1 VTDTGTQN
9 MEIPVTRRRNLAAS
23 LGGWSARHRKMAVFG
38 WLLFVVLATVIG
50 GAAGQQG
57 LSDAQE
63 GTGSSAQALQILQN
77 AGIKSPA
84 AEMVLVHSAT
94 EPATAPAFRSAV
106 QAVISGVQ
114 GTGQTEDIQNPY
126 THDLISADGH
136 YALVEFNMTGDPD
149 TSPNRVQ
156 PVLDAVSKAG
166 AAHPDVTVSEFGDAS
181 AQLWFNNTLGTDFKR
196 AELTAVPLALGILLV
211 AFGALLAAIVPVFLA
226 LTAFFGALGLLD
238 LISHSVPVDSSSNS
252 VMLLIGLAVGV
263 DYCLFYLRRE
273 RQERAAGRDRQ
284 TALQIAAATSGRS
297 VLVSGLTVM
306 VAMAGMFLSGMHI
319 FIGFGL
325 ASILVVATA
334 MLGSVTVLPA
344 LLSMLGDRV
353 DFGRRRFDRRRAE
366 RRVGRLAAHAT
377 GTTVVSGTGAAA
389 LSSGRE
395 GGRLWRGTFGRIL
408 KHPKV
413 FGALAAGFLIAL
425 AIPALGLR
433 TEKLSIDQL
442 IPSNTPIVQTYDAI
456 SAEFPSSPGPAQV
469 VVKAPDIQ
477 APAVTQAIAA
487 FKQQAASGG
496 VLGGTGQ
503 QAVAREAS
511 IQVQTYAAQNV
522 AVLSVPLAGNGTDAV
537 SLHALSVLRD
547 TVVPQTLGRLPG
559 TQAEVG
565 GNLAFSLDFNNQLRH
580 SILPVF
586 VFVLAVTFVVMLFAF
601 RSPVIAGTAIVLNL
615 LSVGAAYGVMVMVFQ
630 HGWGAKLVDTTPPGA
645 IESWIPLFVFVVLF
659 GLSMDYHVFVVSR
672 IREARLRG
680 MSNQKA
686 VEHGLRS
693 TAGAV
698 TSAAAIMVAVFAVF
712 GTLSMQDF
720 KQLGVGL
727 AVAVL
732 LDATVIR
739 ILLLPSVMTILGER
753 NWRQPRWLGRLPEA
767 PLEEEPALV
776 GTGAGAG
783 AADFGGAYGPETIGV
798 APRY

>member
-1 VTDTGTQN
+1 

-23 LGGWSARHRKMAVFG
+23 LGGWSARHRKTAVFG
-38 WLLFVVLATVIG
+38 WLMFVVLVTVIG

-57 LSDAQE
+57 LTDAQE
-63 GTGSSAQALQILQN
+63 GAGSSAQAQQILQN

-84 AEMVLVHSAT
+84 SEMVLVHGAS
-94 EPATAPAFRSAV
+94 EPATSPAFRSAV
-106 QAVISGVQ
+106 QAVISGVH
-114 GTGQTEDIQNPY
+114 GTGLAVDVQNPY

-149 TSPNRVQ
+149 TAPDRVQ
-156 PVLDAVSKAG
+156 PLLDAVSRAG
-166 AAHPDVTVSEFGDAS
+166 AAHPDVTVDEVGDAS
-181 AQLWFNNTLGTDFKR
+181 AQKWFNDTLGKDFQR

-211 AFGALLAAIVPVFLA
+211 AFGALLAAFLPIILS
-226 LTAFFGALGLLD
+226 LTAFFAALGLLD
-238 LISHSVPVDSSSNS
+238 LVSHKVPVDSSSNS

-273 RQERAAGRDRQ
+273 RQERAAGRDRE

-297 VLVSGLTVM
+297 VLISGLTVM

-325 ASILVVATA
+325 ASILVVSTA
-334 MLGSVTVLPA
+334 VLGSVTVLPA
-344 LLSMLGDRV
+344 LLSMLGDKV
-353 DFGRRRFDRRRAE
+353 DFGRRRFDRRRAAK
-366 RRVGRLAAHAT
+366 RVTRMAAHAS
-377 GTTVVSGTGAAA
+377 GATVVGGTAAAA
-389 LSSGRE
+389 LPAGQ
-395 GGRLWRGTFGRIL
+395 GGRLWRGTFGRVL
-408 KHPKV
+408 KHPKF
-413 FGALAAGFLIAL
+413 FGTLAACFLIAL

-433 TEKLSIDQL
+433 TEKLTVDQL
-442 IPSNTPIVQTYDAI
+442 IPRGTPIVQSFDAI
-456 SAEFPSSPGPAQV
+456 SAEFPSSPGPAMV

-477 APAVTQAIAA
+477 APAVTQAIATL
-487 FKQQAASGG
+487 KQQAASDG

-503 QAVAREAS
+503 QAAARETS
-511 IQVQTYAAQNV
+511 IQVTLHTAQNV
-522 AVLSVPLAGNGTDAV
+522 AVVSVPLAGNGTDAV
-537 SLHALSVLRD
+537 SQHALATLRD
-547 TVVPQTLGRLPG
+547 TLVPQTLGHLPG
-559 TQAEVG
+559 VQAEVG
-565 GNLAFSLDFNNQLRH
+565 GDLAFSLDFNNQLRG

-586 VFVLAVTFVVMLFAF
+586 VFVLAVTFLVMLFAF

-630 HGWGAKLVDTTPPGA
+630 HGWGARLVDTTPPGA

-672 IREARLRG
+672 IREARLSG
-680 MSNQKA
+680 MSTRDA

-739 ILLLPSVMTILGER
+739 ILLLPSVMTVLGER
-753 NWRQPRWLGRLPEA
+753 NWKQPRWLGRLPEA
-767 PLEEEPALV
+767 PHEEESALV
-776 GTGAGAG
+776 GAGAGAG
-783 AADFGGAYGPETIGV
+783 AADFGGAYGAETIGV